1 MIRKKKA
8 LHWSWHVLALV
19 KLLQISIK
27 DNVFVVSIMLALH
40 KLGILI
46 QAFSI
51 MLLVNSDRIA
61 TNIETNY
68 SHHVVLTHT
77 EPRAL
82 VIIVAIV
89 LFWVAVLFKFFNRR
103 ASAVLM
109 RSYSTNILEAFVKK
123 HGLRAINK
131 PCSAIAIQSATLVRR
146 VLDAAPP
153 TVAVL
158 CIAIYL
164 PYVSSVIST
173 VIVIALL
180 LVFLPVQYALARSSA
195 NIQARQASANKLAFA
210 AHQPKTVEES
220 LERVKFN
227 IDKITQVAL
236 SQFYSGTLIF
246 IILLALLLA
255 ESPEAFLAPTFIGLL
270 LVFGLNL
277 RSLFSTFVVLSR
289 LRGVLLL
296 FFEML
301 YKKNFIPKSLST
313 LDQNFDGD

>member
-1 MIRKKKA
+1 
-8 LHWSWHVLALV
+8 
-19 KLLQISIK
+19 
-27 DNVFVVSIMLALH
+27 
-40 KLGILI
+40 
-46 QAFSI
+46 
-51 MLLVNSDRIA
+51 
-61 TNIETNY
+61 
-68 SHHVVLTHT
+68 
-77 EPRAL
+77 
-82 VIIVAIV
+82 
-89 LFWVAVLFKFFNRR
+89 
-103 ASAVLM
+103 
-109 RSYSTNILEAFVKK
+109 
-123 HGLRAINK
+123 
-131 PCSAIAIQSATLVRR
+131 
-146 VLDAAPP
+146 
-153 TVAVL
+153 
-158 CIAIYL
+158 
-164 PYVSSVIST
+164 